1 MVNCII
7 IEDQPPAQLILKK
20 YINDTPNI
28 FLKSTF
34 ADAIEAKKYLNNNQI
49 DLIFLDIHLPKMT
62 GIDFLKSMKHHP
74 QVILT
79 TAFSDYA
86 LESYQFNVLDYLLKP
101 FSFERYQQ
109 AIRKLNS
116 LKTQTNLLREPI
128 YIKQKSEVIKL
139 DQNNILVIKSD
150 ADYTEVL
157 TSNKKYLTSF
167 TLKEWIHKLDTQFC
181 QVHKSYIINTDHF
194 NKLSKNKIILSTLDK
209 VPLGRSFK
217 KAFIEKYIRI

>member
-101 FSFERYQQ
+101 FSFER
-109 AIRKLNS
+109 
-116 LKTQTNLLREPI
+116 
-128 YIKQKSEVIKL
+128 
-139 DQNNILVIKSD
+139 
-150 ADYTEVL
+150 
-157 TSNKKYLTSF
+157 
-167 TLKEWIHKLDTQFC
+167 
-181 QVHKSYIINTDHF
+181 
-194 NKLSKNKIILSTLDK
+194 
-209 VPLGRSFK
+209 
-217 KAFIEKYIRI
+217 